1 MNSRLLEHDRIAR
14 EEGFTA
20 GERGTATALRCP
32 YRARTTAAWSW
43 NSGHIEGDAKRQGYR
58 YSRDTL
64 AFERNGPLPG
74 QPTSTHGGLRCMR
87 VGTKSNVFGVM
98 DRCPGLDPLLG

>member
-1 MNSRLLEHDRIAR
+1 MCSNTTRIAW

-20 GERGTATALRCP
+20 GESGAKTALRCP
-32 YRARTTAAWSW
+32 YPAATTVAWSW
-43 NSGHIEGDAKRQGYR
+43 HSGYIEGDAKRQGYR

-64 AFERNGPLPG
+64 AFEGNGPLPG
-74 QPTSTHGGLRCMR
+74 QPTSIHGGLGCMR
-87 VGTKSNVFGVM
+87 VGTKSNLFGVM